1 MRTLLMRL
9 VRWVG
14 GWREG
19 TFLLVVYLVALA
31 PRLAFVL
38 VAGHSPPGVDE
49 VEYDLI
55 ARNLID
61 GRGFCWYNYLPTSF
75 RPPGYPWFLAGVY
88 WLLGANVFRARMVQA
103 FLTAGHAL
111 LTYLVCKKAFNAKA
125 ARLSA
130 VFVAL
135 YIPLI
140 LYTVGLMTENLFI
153 PLILLA
159 FYLLLKTRENRPRLF
174 SVLSGLVLGASILVR
189 PSLTF
194 FVPVL
199 FLWFYFPKKDWKKA
213 ATNFSIIAVIIVI
226 MVTPWCVRN
235 YRVTEQFVYL
245 DTRTGYNLY
254 IGYHEEAD
262 GSFSMDAATEMAY
275 MLMDSVRSGEGT
287 SDVLMHNWGKEQAFD
302 FIKAHPW
309 RAIGLVP
316 FKFMHFWG
324 LEQRLIIFAYS
335 YNYIGNVPPVLLILI
350 LIALITPFAFLVT
363 FAVVGASFAEPRV
376 KGLWLVVLLIAYN
389 AALHSVVFGEA
400 RLHFPLVP
408 FIAMLAGYGL
418 VSLGRIKAAWRS
430 SDAGVRQAV
439 HRRAMVALGFMMVF
453 VGCWAF
459 SIWYC
464 WPNLQTVLAPGGNMA
479 QLPY

>member
-1 MRTLLMRL
+1 MRSLLSKF
-9 VRWVG
+9 VRWIC

-49 VEYDLI
+49 VEYDII
-55 ARNLID
+55 AKSIID
-61 GRGFCWYNYLPTSF
+61 GKGFSWYLGLPTSF

-88 WLLGANVFRARMVQA
+88 WLLGPNVFRARMVQA

-130 VFVAL
+130 IFVAL

-159 FYLLLKTRENRPRLF
+159 FYLLLKTRDNWPRLF
-174 SVLSGLVLGASILVR
+174 SVLAGLALGASILVR
-189 PSLTF
+189 PSVTF
-194 FVPVL
+194 FVPLL
-199 FLWFYFPKKDWKKA
+199 FLWFYFPKRDWKKA
-213 ATNFSIIAVIIVI
+213 VTNFGIIAVIIVV
-226 MVTPWCVRN
+226 MVTPWSIRN
-235 YRVTEQFVYL
+235 YNVTGQFVYL

-254 IGYHEEAD
+254 IGYHDEGD
-262 GSFSMDAATEMAY
+262 GSFSMDAAVTMAN
-275 MLMDSVRSGEGT
+275 LLIASVQSGEEQ
-287 SDVLMHNWGKEQAFD
+287 SDVLMHNWGKDKALD

-316 FKFMHFWG
+316 FKFMHFWS

-350 LIALITPFAFLVT
+350 LIALIAPFAFLVT
-363 FAVVGASFAEPRV
+363 FAVIGASFAGPRA
-376 KGLWLVVLLIAYN
+376 KGLWLILLLIAYN
-389 AALHSVVFGEA
+389 TALHSVVFGEA

-430 SDAGVRQAV
+430 SDVGVRQAV
-439 HRRAMVALGFMMVF
+439 HRRAVLAAGLMIVF

-459 SIWYC
+459 SIHYC
-464 WPNLQTVLAPGGNMA
+464 WPNLQVVLAPGGNVA
-479 QLPY
+479 QLAY